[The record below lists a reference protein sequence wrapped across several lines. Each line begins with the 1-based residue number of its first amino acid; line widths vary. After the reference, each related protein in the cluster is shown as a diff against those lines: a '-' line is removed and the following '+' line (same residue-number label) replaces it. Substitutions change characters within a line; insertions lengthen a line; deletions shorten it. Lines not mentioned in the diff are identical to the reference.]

1 MLIDTSWVLIGTQS
15 HHYRIELFCVF
26 GEVFGSI
33 FSPFW
38 LHFSLQKV
46 VMQWNF
52 SKIHIGCQTGAF
64 GHTSFIFQK
73 KKKNQHHHLLKKK
86 KRKLTKSKIF
96 KIMHSFS
103 KLGTFGHALSP
114 FQKKK
119 TKSIISFP
127 EEIYFSKKV
136 TMHKFPNYGYSAMP
150 YLGEYNHIRVGQ
162 ISSNCALQS
171 FIKWIPKLVSS
182 KS

>member
-1 MLIDTSWVLIGTQS
+1 MLIGTSWVLIGTQS

-26 GEVFGSI
+26 GEIFGPI

-73 KKKNQHHHLLKKK
+73 KKINIIIFLKKK
-86 KRKLTKSKIF
+86 E
-96 KIMHSFS
+96 
-103 KLGTFGHALSP
+103 
-114 FQKKK
+114 KKK
-119 TKSIISFP
+119 
-127 EEIYFSKKV
+127 EINQIKNFQ
-136 TMHKFPNYGYSAMP
+136 
-150 YLGEYNHIRVGQ
+150 NH
-162 ISSNCALQS
+162 A
-171 FIKWIPKLVSS
+171 FIF
-182 KS
+182 